1 LSNNLVGKI
10 SAHFKNTPCISCFI
24 KCTPKLQQFE
34 KGTEKQEQMSFP
46 GNLLSASTVENTSTI
61 LKNIGN
67 ERGTNTFSF
76 EKRN

>member
-1 LSNNLVGKI
+1 
-10 SAHFKNTPCISCFI
+10 
-24 KCTPKLQQFE
+24 
-34 KGTEKQEQMSFP
+34 MSFP